1 MLLKYDNNLCLFF
14 QAPCLYSTRVH
25 VDTNEWLIPYFDG
38 SPLTEAEH
46 VQTWFRV
53 QINNN

>member
-1 MLLKYDNNLCLFF
+1 
-14 QAPCLYSTRVH
+14 APCLYSTRVH
-25 VDTNEWLIPYFDG
+25 VNKSEWLIPYFDG
-38 SPLTEAEH
+38 SPLTEAEN